1 MTFSAQIRQAVEP
14 IWAASMEH
22 PFVKGIG
29 DGTLPLENFR
39 FYIQQDS
46 YYLTRFAKILALG
59 AAKAPDIATTNQ
71 FADFAKHTYSAEI
84 GLHEQFSKRLGIT
97 AEEKELFKPAPTT
110 YAYTSISIAP
120 ATQVILATSSP
131 PYCLATGST
140 PKSGMPSLMQHRKNR
155 SIRNGS
161 LPMAARIFRTGWMNR
176 LRIWIRLPQP

>member
-71 FADFAKHTYSAEI
+71 LADFAKHTYSAEI

-97 AEEKELFKPAPTT
+97 AEEKECFKPAPTT
-110 YAYTSISIAP
+110 YAYTSHLYHAGHSGHLGDVIA
-120 ATQVILATSSP
+120 AV
-131 PYCLATGST
+131 
-140 PKSGMPSLMQHRKNR
+140 
-155 SIRNGS
+155 
-161 LPMAARIFRTGWMNR
+161 LPCYWLYAEIGDAFINAAPEEPIH
-176 LRIWIRLPQP
+176 QE

>member
-84 GLHEQFSKRLGIT
+84 GLHNNFRKGWASPRKKKSVSIPRPQHT
-97 AEEKELFKPAPTT
+97 PTRP
-110 YAYTSISIAP
+110 ISIMQ
-120 ATQVILATSSP
+120 ATRGIW
-131 PYCLATGST
+131 
-140 PKSGMPSLMQHRKNR
+140 GM
-155 SIRNGS
+155 
-161 LPMAARIFRTGWMNR
+161 
-176 LRIWIRLPQP
+176 

>member
-14 IWAASMEH
+14 IWAASMKH

-29 DGTLPLENFR
+29 DGSLPLENFR

-97 AEEKELFKPAPTT
+97 AEEKELFKPAP
-110 YAYTSISIAP
+110 
-120 ATQVILATSSP
+120 
-131 PYCLATGST
+131 
-140 PKSGMPSLMQHRKNR
+140 
-155 SIRNGS
+155 
-161 LPMAARIFRTGWMNR
+161 
-176 LRIWIRLPQP
+176 

>member
-46 YYLTRFAKILALG
+46 YYLTSFAKILALG
-59 AAKAPDIATTNQ
+59 AAKAPDIETTNQ

-110 YAYTSISIAP
+110 YAYTSHLYRAGHAGRSWRRHRRRIAVLLDLCR
-120 ATQVILATSSP
+120 A
-131 PYCLATGST
+131 
-140 PKSGMPSLMQHRKNR
+140 SGMPSLTQHLKNR

-176 LRIWIRLPQP
+176 LRI